1 MGDYFTAGA
10 TILTQLF
17 GNKNA
22 WGAAG
27 AAEEHVFA
35 SPLAEKAAQGLGNLT
50 PQQQKGVSE
59 QLDQYALSLSRQLDP
74 NQIKLDLQEQL
85 EQQGYDQ
92 ETIDAVLNEMFN
104 GKSGSS
110 GLETGLSN
118 KNPQTG
124 LNRVE
129 SLQSSLLTG
138 YKNTLLEIYTGES
151 TQEQAKAKIKDFSS
165 VASKKV
171 EIFKKGLQ
179 ELAQEKANYKQGMIK
194 QKQAGEEVDTL
205 LAGSEAEDEN
215 PTTAADIIG
224 ADRIYSTSLT

>member
-1 MGDYFTAGA
+1 MKVIVDIAGKFLPWGD
-10 TILTQLF
+10 
-17 GNKNA
+17 
-22 WGAAG
+22 AG

-35 SPLAEKAAQGLGNLT
+35 SPLAERAAQGLDNLT

-74 NQIKLDLQEQL
+74 NQMKLDLQEQL
-85 EQQGYDQ
+85 EKEGYDA
-92 ETIDAVLNEMFN
+92 ETIEAVLNEMFN

-124 LNRVE
+124 LNSAE

-138 YKNTLLEIYTGES
+138 YKNTLVGVYTGEL

-165 VASKKV
+165 AASKKI
-171 EIFKKGLQ
+171 EAYKNQLQ
-179 ELAQEKANYKQGMIK
+179 ELAKEKAEDKKARVENDE
-194 QKQAGEEVDTL
+194 ANNTVDNEI
-205 LAGSEAEDEN
+205 LAASPSPDDEN
-215 PTTAADIIG
+215 QATASG
-224 ADRIYSTSLT
+224 VLGNTIYGTSLTT

>member
-1 MGDYFTAGA
+1 MF
-10 TILTQLF
+10 
-17 GNKNA
+17 
-22 WGAAG
+22 
-27 AAEEHVFA
+27 V

>member
-1 MGDYFTAGA
+1 M
-10 TILTQLF
+10 
-17 GNKNA
+17 
-22 WGAAG
+22 
-27 AAEEHVFA
+27 FA

-124 LNRVE
+124 LNPVE

-138 YKNTLLEIYTGES
+138 YKNTLVGIYTGES

-171 EIFKKGLQ
+171 ETFKKGLQ
-179 ELAQEKANYKQGMIK
+179 ELAQEKANYKQGMVN
-194 QKQAGEEVDTL
+194 QKQAGDEVDTL
-205 LAGSEAEDEN
+205 LSTSETDDEN
-215 PTTAADIIG
+215 PTTASDIIG